1 MCKVCKT
8 TENKLYKSV
17 IHKKNMEPIE
27 IKLCFSHDLELF
39 KRGQDY
45 FILKY
50 KHELTSLLKGAI
62 PSVDPNEEINDM
74 EFT

>member
-1 MCKVCKT
+1 
-8 TENKLYKSV
+8 
-17 IHKKNMEPIE
+17 MEPIE